1 MEQINI
7 RPAIESHLGALV
19 MANIELTERQ
29 KVLAARIEQLEAE
42 LNATRDLLDM
52 QAKPHE

>member
-7 RPAIESHLGALV
+7 RPAIEIHLGALV

-29 KVLAARIEQLEAE
+29 KALAARIEQLEAE

>member
-1 MEQINI
+1 MDIQKQ
-7 RPAIESHLGALV
+7 IESQIGALV
-19 MANIELTERQ
+19 VANIGMEAQL
-29 KVLAARIEQLEAE
+29 KALAARIEQLEAE

>member
-7 RPAIESHLGALV
+7 RPAIENQLGAL
-19 MANIELTERQ
+19 MMNNIEMAEKL
-29 KVLAARIEQLEAE
+29 KAALAHNEQLQDE

-52 QAKPHE
+52 KAKPHE